1 MHMQIIKD
9 KHITCDVEINN
20 STKANQVYYQIN
32 QTTEGKT
39 EINNNTNTDIQPKIS
54 IDEISLLWLFCGC

>member
-32 QTTEGKT
+32 QTTEGKK
-39 EINNNTNTDIQPKIS
+39 EINNNTNMRIYKMVYLPTMFFGS
-54 IDEISLLWLFCGC
+54 